1 MMGDNLFGACSN
13 LTTSE
18 GELLSEEK
26 CKKFKEN
33 LLLFIARIDK
43 IVYFYIFKLW
53 KKMQLN

>member
-1 MMGDNLFGACSN
+1 MCDNLFGACSN

-18 GELLSEEK
+18 GQLLSEEK

-33 LLLFIARIDK
+33 FLLFIARVDK

-53 KKMQLN
+53 KKKQLN

>member
-1 MMGDNLFGACSN
+1 MGDNLFGACSN
-13 LTTSE
+13 LTPSE
-18 GELLSEEK
+18 GRLLSEEK

-33 LLLFIARIDK
+33 FLLFIARIDK